1 MADTMNIE
9 LFYEALA
16 DVLGRKL
23 GVKIEGEVVKRLPSD
38 GDALFRVDWDE
49 KEKKEKEE

>member
-1 MADTMNIE
+1 MANTMNIE

-23 GVKIEGEVVKRLPSD
+23 GVKIEGEVVKRQPSD
-38 GDALFRVDWDE
+38 GKALFKFE
-49 KEKKEKEE
+49 